1 MQYNFVYEILTKYKD
16 LQNKPKDSPLH
27 FEVRQGKMLEADNML
42 EGYKNTISSL
52 IYLTI
57 STRLDLAI
65 NISY

>member
-27 FEVRQGKMLEADNML
+27 FVVRQGKMLEADNML